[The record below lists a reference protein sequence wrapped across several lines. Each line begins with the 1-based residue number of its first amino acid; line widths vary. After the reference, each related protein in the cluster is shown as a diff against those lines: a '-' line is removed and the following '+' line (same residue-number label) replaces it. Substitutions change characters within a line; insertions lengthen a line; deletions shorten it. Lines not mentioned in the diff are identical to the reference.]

1 MFVLL
6 SAALLSAGCAA
17 TSRYV
22 DNRPHSA
29 LRMNAR
35 DHGVVLRHGSGP
47 DSCDVYGARDVWVF
61 KAGTEYLMHYDGA
74 GPQGWL
80 TVRARS
86 ADLLNWE
93 IDGPVLALGKEGEE
107 DSKSASY
114 GLTVS
119 DENGWHMFYLGT
131 QFTSPPPDRVPSLP
145 YLTLKAHSRTPHG
158 PWTKQPGIVPLR
170 PAPGTYYSHST
181 SPGQILERNG
191 EYLQFFSAAMLTDG
205 AIRRT
210 LGIARTRNLDSS
222 WALSPEPILPLEEQI
237 ENAALYFEES
247 NDTWFLFTNH
257 VGWYEGEEEYTDAIW
272 VYWSKDIER
281 WDPAH
286 KAVVLD
292 GRNCKWSKRVI
303 GLPSVIRFGD
313 RLALFYDGAKGERKG
328 HTRRDIGLAWMKL
341 PLRIPRIRP

>member
-6 SAALLSAGCAA
+6 SAALLLAGCGA

-22 DNRPHSA
+22 DNRPYSA

-35 DHGVVLRHGSGP
+35 DYGVVLRHGSGP